1 MARHISRK
9 ELKKDEIRETFK
21 HGAKALFSHRRAA
34 WIIGSSVL
42 LVLVAVLGWRFYT
55 QRLTASA
62 SAELIEAMKIYQARI
77 RDVNEPAFPG
87 EITYVEEKN
96 KYSDAADKFTE
107 IADRYSRTR
116 PGREARYYTALSLVG
131 LERYEEAEEDLKT
144 LESGSDQEFSALARF
159 HLAQV
164 YDRTDRGP
172 EAPQLYQQL
181 LDNPSVFVPK
191 AVILLAMADHYTA
204 TDPEQAAK
212 LYQQVKT
219 EFPDTLAAEQ
229 ADQRLQLLTIEG

>member
-1 MARHISRK
+1 MARRISRK

-21 HGAKALFSHRRAA
+21 HGAQALFSHRRAA

-62 SAELIEAMKIYQARI
+62 SAELTEAMKVYQARI
-77 RDVNEPAFPG
+77 RGVNEPAFPG

-116 PGREARYYTALSLVG
+116 PGRVARYYTALSLVG

-144 LESGSDQEFSALARF
+144 LESGSDQEFAALARF

-164 YDRTDRGP
+164 YDRTGRGP
-172 EAPQLYQQL
+172 EAPPLYQQL

-191 AVILLAMADHYTA
+191 AVVLLAMADHYTA
-204 TDPEQAAK
+204 TDPEQAVK